1 MRKLLLQAQ
10 QPPTIVPGTFLAHLP
25 GTNRQIILRP
35 QQPQQQH
42 QPPQM
47 MTVIRPGLTQT
58 LLPASK
64 TITLPVA
71 TSQVIIKP

>member
-25 GTNRQIILRP
+25 GTNRQIILR
-35 QQPQQQH
+35 PQQQH